1 MQYRIIVDK
10 QSRNNP
16 SAEKREYVI
25 DIEELRCKGDVYD
38 SLVITKDEDYVMRRL
53 SLSEYNVLSVLD
65 EPIKEPL
72 NSLNIEL
79 FEGDNYIYLVDM
91 VGNYL
96 YATYIVKN
104 EFTDMYVTQSDMNSA
119 ITSTA
124 NSIELSVNQKLTG
137 YSTTEEMNA
146 LIQAI
151 ADNILLEVSKK
162 VGDDEIISK
171 INMSPEEIQIAANK
185 IVLTAVDI
193 LKIIANSEI
202 NLTSN
207 NIAIESDNFSVDK
220 DGNMD
225 CKNGSINTG
234 KDITVGDNLYIG
246 QNQNSN
252 ADLIKYLYFS
262 KNAYIKRWIFGS
274 GKNYLKMFSDLNT
287 QISCNDTGYVNVME
301 NMITMSHTPDI
312 NSDKRLKKNI
322 KDIDVSWIDDIKVKE
337 FEYKNTPDKKQI
349 GVIAQD
355 YLDKDYSKYFLCKN
369 QDNFYTVNYMNI
381 TNALIKYCQ
390 ELKQEINKLKEGESN
405 G

>member
-1 MQYRIIVDK
+1 MKYKIIVDK
-10 QSRNNP
+10 QSRINP
-16 SAEKREYVI
+16 SEEKREYIV
-25 DIEELRCKGDVYD
+25 DIEELRCKGDTYD
-38 SLVITKDEDYVMRRL
+38 SLVITKDEDYVIRRL
-53 SLSEYNVLSVLD
+53 ELTEYHVLNVLD
-65 EPIKEPL
+65 NPKKETL

-91 VGNYL
+91 VGNKF
-96 YATYIVKN
+96 YAEYIVKN
-104 EFTDMYVTQSDMNSA
+104 DFTDTYVTQNQMSSA

-124 NSIELSVNQKLTG
+124 ESIELSVNQKLTG

-146 LIQAI
+146 MIQMI

-162 VGDDEIISK
+162 IGDDEIISK
-171 INMSPEEIQIAANK
+171 INMSPEEIQIAANR

-207 NIAIESDNFSVDK
+207 NITIESDNFSVDK
-220 DGNMD
+220 DGNMN
-225 CKNGSINTG
+225 CKDGSINTG

-262 KNAYIKRWIFGS
+262 QNAYIKRWIFGS
-274 GKNYLKMFSDLNT
+274 GKNALKMFSDLNT
-287 QISCNDTGYVNVME
+287 QISCNDTGYINVME
-301 NMITMSHTPDI
+301 DMISMSHTPNI
-312 NSDKRLKKNI
+312 NSDKRLKKCI
-322 KDIDVSWIDDIKVKE
+322 KDVDVSWIDDIKIKE
-337 FEYKNTPDKKQI
+337 FEYKNTPSKKQI

-355 YLDKDYSKYFLCKN
+355 YLDKEYSKYFLCKN
-369 QDNFYTVNYMNI
+369 KDDFYTVNYMNI

-390 ELKQEINKLKEGESN
+390 ELKQEINKLKEGDKN